1 MFQQAYSLDLRK
13 RVTRAIAQGKSCR
26 AAAEQCEVS
35 PATAIRFQQRLKRAG
50 SLQPGPIGR
59 PRGGGKLE
67 PFRVDIIG
75 KVEAQ
80 PDITMPDLAA
90 WLLEQTGLS
99 VDPSNLSKFLCKAG
113 YTYKKTLMA
122 SERGRSD
129 IRQERDAWHRHR
141 LPAMQANP
149 ARLIF
154 VDETSVKTNM
164 TPIRGR
170 SPKGVRLVADA
181 PSGRWSTQTFIA
193 GLRCHELVAPFVI
206 NGAMDGDIFETYVR
220 TQLAPTLNKGD
231 VVIWDNLNVHKNG
244 AAHKA
249 IRERGAWVLFLPR
262 YSPELNPIEKAF
274 SKLKAWLRKAKARTY
289 DDLWRA
295 IGSVC
300 ELFSPQE
307 CRNFFKAAGCVS

>member
-26 AAAEQCEVS
+26 AAAEKFEVS
-35 PATAIRFQQRLKRAG
+35 VATAIRFQQRLKRTG

-59 PRGGGKLE
+59 PLGGGKLE
-67 PFRVDIIG
+67 SFRAQIFG
-75 KVEAQ
+75 KVECQ
-80 PDITMPDLAA
+80 PDITMPDLVV
-90 WLLEQTGLS
+90 WLLEQTDLS

-129 IRQERDAWHRHR
+129 VRQERDAWHRYR

-164 TPIRGR
+164 TPIRER
-170 SPKGVRLVADA
+170 SPKGARLVADA

-193 GLRCHELVAPFVI
+193 GLRFHELVAPFVI
-206 NGAMDGDIFETYVR
+206 NRAMDGDIFETYLR
-220 TQLAPTLNKGD
+220 TQLAPMLNKGD
-231 VVIWDNLNVHKNG
+231 VVMG
-244 AAHKA
+244 
-249 IRERGAWVLFLPR
+249 
-262 YSPELNPIEKAF
+262 
-274 SKLKAWLRKAKARTY
+274 
-289 DDLWRA
+289 
-295 IGSVC
+295 
-300 ELFSPQE
+300 
-307 CRNFFKAAGCVS
+307 